1 MNIYSCKLML
11 DYQPSESNLEIVT
24 ACISWNQTLEK
35 SKRGSG
41 KLAEVEV
48 YTVPGMQAHF
58 RLAID

>member
-24 ACISWNQTLEK
+24 ACIRNQTLEK

-41 KLAEVEV
+41 KLAGVEV